1 MSRTVTCLAPPASGK
16 MILMLNLP
24 WDYTVR
30 LLVSSLLG
38 GLIGFE
44 RELRDKPA
52 GLRTNILVS
61 LAATL
66 FTLLSMH
73 TGFGSLSETGW
84 DPTRIASAILGGMG
98 FLGAGVIIS
107 SKGELVGITT
117 AATLWIVAAVG
128 MAVGLGEVGLAV
140 FTTFLILVVLR
151 GLWLVE
157 KFWLKG
163 WLKKYD

>member
-1 MSRTVTCLAPPASGK
+1 MACLPPLVFA
-16 MILMLNLP
+16 IIVLMLTLVLDNA
-24 WDYTVR
+24 VK

-38 GLIGFE
+38 GLIGLE

-52 GLRTNILVS
+52 GLRTNTLVS

-66 FTLLSMH
+66 LTILSVH
-73 TGFGSLSETGW
+73 PSFRSLTETGW
-84 DPTRIASAILGGMG
+84 DPSRIASAILGSMG

-107 SKGELVGITT
+107 AKGELVGITT

-128 MAVGLGEVGLAV
+128 MAVGLGELGLAV